1 MSRHTAQE
9 LHTIDTKTLAATA
22 ARLADEKKAE
32 DVQVIAVADRLK
44 VADYFV
50 IATGLNR
57 NHVRAIYNE
66 LHVSLKALGEQHR
79 PVEGADLGWW
89 VVMDYGDVVVHLLQP
104 EARDFYDLEHLY
116 EDAEQLDWRAV
127 ETAEVPGI

>member
-1 MSRHTAQE
+1 M
-9 LHTIDTKTLAATA
+9 
-22 ARLADEKKAE
+22 
-32 DVQVIAVADRLK
+32 IAVADRLK

-50 IATGLNR
+50 IATGQNR
-57 NHVRAIYNE
+57 NHVRAIYDE
-66 LHVSLKALGEQHR
+66 LHVRLKAMGEQHR

-89 VVMDYGDVVVHLLQP
+89 IVLDYGDVVVHLLQP

-116 EDAEQLDWRAV
+116 EDAERLDWRAV

>member
-1 MSRHTAQE
+1 M
-9 LHTIDTKTLAATA
+9 
-22 ARLADEKKAE
+22 
-32 DVQVIAVADRLK
+32 IAVADRLK
-44 VADYFV
+44 IADYFV
-50 IATGLNR
+50 LATGQNR

-66 LHVSLKALGEQHR
+66 LHVRLKELGEQHR

-89 VVMDYGDVVVHLLQP
+89 VVLDYGDVVVHLLQF

-127 ETAEVPGI
+127 ETSTVP

>member
-1 MSRHTAQE
+1 MTLTQE
-9 LHTIDTKTLAATA
+9 LTTIDTKTLAATA

-32 DVQVIAVADRLK
+32 DVQVITVADRLK

-50 IATGLNR
+50 IATGQNR

-66 LHVSLKALGEQHR
+66 LHVRLKALGEQHR

-89 VVMDYGDVVVHLLQP
+89 IVMDYGDVVVHLLQA
-104 EARDFYDLEHLY
+104 EARAFYDLENLY
-116 EDAEQLDWRAV
+116 EDAEQLDWRTV
-127 ETAEVPGI
+127 ETAEAGA